1 MLSVMPQVAWGNAA
15 HSLLERTLDDS
26 ANRRSL
32 LPEAFLAADE
42 LLVTAIKVVNGWTI
56 RKDAIQRNLEIYAP
70 FAATERVMI
79 AAARRGADRQE
90 MHELLREH
98 ALGAWAAVQAGMPND
113 LIARLQADENITR
126 LVPAEE
132 IAALARVDGYVGNA
146 PRRARELAETI
157 RASLL
162 VADPS

>member
-1 MLSVMPQVAWGNAA
+1 V
-15 HSLLERTLDDS
+15 SLFLGKRFIPNTVLHVH
-26 ANRRSL
+26 NH
-32 LPEAFLAADE
+32 AFPPA
-42 LLVTAIKVVNGWTI
+42 
-56 RKDAIQRNLEIYAP
+56 
-70 FAATERVMI
+70 
-79 AAARRGADRQE
+79 
-90 MHELLREH
+90 
-98 ALGAWAAVQAGMPND
+98 AWAAVQAGMPND

>member
-1 MLSVMPQVAWGNAA
+1 MNKRFCLVLALLFMIISLSAFAQTSGDPGEKGESKQKLSGK
-15 HSLLERTLDDS
+15 
-26 ANRRSL
+26 
-32 LPEAFLAADE
+32 EAS
-42 LLVTAIKVVNGWTI
+42 
-56 RKDAIQRNLEIYAP
+56 
-70 FAATERVMI
+70 
-79 AAARRGADRQE
+79 GA
-90 MHELLREH
+90 
-98 ALGAWAAVQAGMPND
+98 
-113 LIARLQADENITR
+113 ADENITR